1 MTRRLEPGRFAGGV
15 RALACFT
22 SLLLLAST
30 APALECTPWTVTAA
44 EEVDTTFAD
53 SFLWQVVSPEGKVN
67 HLFGTIHLDAAQV
80 AQPSPL
86 LVALLRDSRALWLEV
101 ALDAS
106 ALNALPAL
114 MTLPPGETL
123 DSLIGEELFAH
134 ATRLLGAYGI
144 DPAAATRLE
153 PWAVYTTLNLPPD
166 MRGMPLD
173 MELARLARKHAKP
186 VHGLETFAEQTAIFS
201 TLSRPDQVDLLEHT
215 LCHYARLQAETRE
228 VVTHYRA
235 GDLKALLAVSTHQAG
250 EAETRLNQRLVA
262 ERNRIMAQR
271 LLGPLRQGGQLVA
284 LGALHLPGT
293 DGVLA
298 LLAREGFVLR
308 PVPDR

>member
-1 MTRRLEPGRFAGGV
+1 MTRRLERCRLKEAARGLV
-15 RALACFT
+15 CVVC
-22 SLLLLAST
+22 LLLLSPPV
-30 APALECTPWTVTAA
+30 PALECTRWSDAA
-44 EEVDTTFAD
+44 AGEVDSAFAD

-106 ALNALPAL
+106 SVNALPAL
-114 MTLPPGETL
+114 MTLPPGEEL
-123 DSLIGEELFAH
+123 ESLIGRELFAH
-134 ATRLLGAYGI
+134 ATRLLDAYGI
-144 DPAAATRLE
+144 DPAAANRLE
-153 PWAVYTTLNLPPD
+153 PWAVYTTLNLPAD

-173 MELARLARKHAKP
+173 MALDRLARKHAKP

-201 TLSRPDQVDLLEHT
+201 AISRPDLLDLLEHT
-215 LCHYARLQAETRE
+215 LCHHDRLQAETRE
-228 VVTHYRA
+228 VVTLYRA
-235 GDLKALLAVSTHQAG
+235 GDLKALLAVSTHEAG

-262 ERNRIMAQR
+262 ARNRTMAQR

-284 LGALHLPGT
+284 IGALHLPGE

-308 PVPDR
+308 PMRDR